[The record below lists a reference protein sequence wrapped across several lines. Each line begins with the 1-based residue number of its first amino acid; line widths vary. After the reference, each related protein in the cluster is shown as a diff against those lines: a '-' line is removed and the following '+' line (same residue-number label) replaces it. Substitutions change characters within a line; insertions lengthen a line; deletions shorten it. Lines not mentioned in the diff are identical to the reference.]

1 MRILVVDDDVEILRP
16 IAKVLTK
23 AGHEVHTATSALGA
37 VEMLRRHDFHL
48 ALIDYELGSPI
59 TGVDVAKHAP
69 RGTALIMITGHDP
82 KEMRGEIA
90 DPLAPFLEII
100 GKPFTTDDI
109 IREVARVQRMND
121 DTNPS

>member
-1 MRILVVDDDVEILRP
+1 MRILVVDDDHDIVRV
-16 IAKVLTK
+16 IARSLTR
-23 AGHEVHTATSALGA
+23 AGHEVHIATSAIGA
-37 VEMLRRHDFHL
+37 VEMFRQHDFHL

-100 GKPFTTDDI
+100 GKPFTTDDVL
-109 IREVARVQRMND
+109 REVDRVRRMNE
-121 DTNPS
+121 DTQP